1 MAFVKAERALGFDSR
16 LVTFARNQFGFDE
29 DICLNLP
36 FMDGRLYRSLR
47 PKFRPETQL
56 EDLIKDKAATLAGP
70 KAWRPSGW
78 GEAAAIR
85 VREYLWKLRIS
96 EFIEAHDFY
105 GFDLYQFDGGL
116 GFSRHG
122 HFAREL
128 HGRGKKIVCCY
139 LGSDLRKR
147 GVIRELDEIS
157 DCNFTVEFDHL
168 DLHPHI
174 QYLFFPFDASIYEPI
189 GKSNGRIRV
198 FHSATNRYYKGSD
211 HIIETGRKLEERLG
225 IEFIFMENTPHA
237 ELIRTK
243 RRCDIMIDQI
253 TNAGGIGYGVS
264 SLEALAMG
272 LVVCTRLTPEYDA
285 FLPHHPFV
293 NVTPE
298 NLYQSVADLVTDA
311 RRRDRLRKHGI
322 DWVTKFHD
330 AKSVVREMHDVYR
343 ERGWFKQQYADQ

>member
-16 LVTFARNQFGFDE
+16 LVTLARNQFGFEE
-29 DICLNLP
+29 DICLDLP
-36 FMDGRLYRSLR
+36 FMDGRLYRSIR
-47 PKFRPETQL
+47 PKFRSEKQL
-56 EDLIKDKAATLAGP
+56 DVLRKKEDNALAGP
-70 KAWRPSGW
+70 KVWSPSGR
-78 GEAAAIR
+78 GEASAIR
-85 VREYLWKLRIS
+85 IREYLWKKHIN
-96 EFIEAHDFY
+96 EFIESHDFY

-116 GFSRHG
+116 GFSRRG
-122 HFAREL
+122 KFASEL

-174 QYLFFPFDASIYEPI
+174 QYLFFPFDATPYEPF
-189 GKSNGRIRV
+189 GGSEGRVRV

-211 HIIETGRKLEERLG
+211 HIIETGRRLEEQLG

-243 RRCDIMIDQI
+243 QRCDIMIDQI
-253 TNAGGIGYGVS
+253 TNVGGIGYGVS

-272 LVVCTRLTPEYDA
+272 LVVCTRLTPEFDA
-285 FLPHHPFV
+285 FLPKHPFV

-298 NLYQSVADLVTDA
+298 NLYRSVADLVADA
-311 RRRDRLRKHGI
+311 RRRDRLRKQGI
-322 DWVTKFHD
+322 DWVTKYHD
-330 AKSVVREMHDVYR
+330 AKSVAGQMHDVYR